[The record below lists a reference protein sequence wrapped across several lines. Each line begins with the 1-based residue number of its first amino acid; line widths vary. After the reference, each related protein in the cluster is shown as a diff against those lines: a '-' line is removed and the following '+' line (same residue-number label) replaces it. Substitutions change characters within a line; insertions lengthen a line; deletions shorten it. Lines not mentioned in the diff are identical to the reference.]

1 MNRIAIVWLVLSLG
15 MLGGCAFVPRVVD
28 VDNMEGRITYPRVD
42 YKGRHQIEFGTF
54 TDERSSK
61 TDFGVGRNKLM
72 MVTTTITMK
81 GDLLPIIEKMVRA
94 NFLSSGIEEGPSPL
108 IVNAKLLESY
118 SDLPGPDHI
127 FVRIRMSLDIVEKD
141 SNIPLFHQ
149 VFTGYA
155 VVGVVQLG
163 NVAHENAFVEAM
175 NQINEEIHAVANMT
189 GKYFSGQG
197 TLFAGKKGSIRK
209 SLSGSGTGFFISR
222 SGHLIT
228 NYHVIDGCK
237 RIELLRDGFQA
248 SAKVITKD
256 SINDLALLKSSK
268 ESSKVAYFRSGKGI
282 RVGEEI
288 VTIGF
293 PLGEVLGSGV
303 KATTGNVS
311 ALTGLSN
318 DITTMQI
325 TAPIQPGSSGGPL
338 IDKSG
343 NVVGMISSK
352 LNEIMVAKA
361 IGSISQNVNFA
372 IKSSTLQVFLD
383 TNEFDYQTRQSTKQ
397 LNTADIVDESRR
409 YTVRVRCLN

>member
-1 MNRIAIVWLVLSLG
+1 
-15 MLGGCAFVPRVVD
+15 
-28 VDNMEGRITYPRVD
+28 
-42 YKGRHQIEFGTF
+42 
-54 TDERSSK
+54 
-61 TDFGVGRNKLM
+61 
-72 MVTTTITMK
+72 
-81 GDLLPIIEKMVRA
+81 
-94 NFLSSGIEEGPSPL
+94 
-108 IVNAKLLESY
+108 
-118 SDLPGPDHI
+118 
-127 FVRIRMSLDIVEKD
+127 
-141 SNIPLFHQ
+141 
-149 VFTGYA
+149 
-155 VVGVVQLG
+155 
-163 NVAHENAFVEAM
+163 
-175 NQINEEIHAVANMT
+175 
-189 GKYFSGQG
+189 
-197 TLFAGKKGSIRK
+197 
-209 SLSGSGTGFFISR
+209 
-222 SGHLIT
+222 
-228 NYHVIDGCK
+228 VIDGCK
-237 RIELLRDGFQA
+237 SIELLRDEFQA
-248 SAKVITKD
+248 RAKVITKD
-256 SINDLALLKSSK
+256 SVNDIALLKSSK
-268 ESSKVAYFRSGKGI
+268 ESPKVAYFRSGKGI
-282 RVGEEI
+282 RVGEDI

-293 PLGEVLGSGV
+293 PLGEILGSGV